1 MQETNKIEE
10 IQESN
15 QPLSSNTLPVPP
27 LRGSARMS
35 MRAKQKFQVKSNAEI
50 TKINLL
56 LELPFIKIL
65 PSYILQ
71 NICRLIKEQSF
82 KNKEIILKQGEPINN
97 LYIVKSGSFIFTINH
112 ESISP
117 VSQDINS
124 FIRYQSITDEPFLE
138 KRKYELTGQIKNNE
152 EIPIFIYQSKKL
164 FGDVEIISGRNTSLF
179 NIYSNEDNS
188 SLYIIDRIK
197 WVKLTKKIRVIF
209 TRLTLQKIEIIYDR
223 ILEVL
228 KGKDCLNINKMKLYK
243 QKILEQIEI
252 NNNYDIYYNQ
262 IEKKEEKLQKELIRY
277 RLDNKN
283 RQCEEKSRTIK
294 NFRNNK
300 DYLLQLFKY
309 PNILKEDV
317 RADLDK
323 YLFKIK
329 NKDTQRFKLGKTMSK
344 LHLNQDLSKND
355 SIPKIES
362 QNLKSNLFVTNSIK
376 LLKNNSTNNILDQ
389 KKMLETLNTKIL
401 KNKALQQENINY
413 KSSTNFYQP
422 PNSNKKIKEQTIS
435 PFIKQ
440 SNSIE
445 QINMNI
451 NNNKE
456 QTFFQD
462 MNNCV
467 LKNAIN
473 KRKINQN
480 INQPFESR
488 MRKKTMVKNKK
499 MKMYPEDKKDK
510 RTKEQ
515 IDYILNERYKLTKEK
530 LIDKLLGKKEIKNN

>member
-1 MQETNKIEE
+1 MQEINNIEE

-15 QPLSSNTLPVPP
+15 QPLSSNTMPVPS
-27 LRGSARMS
+27 LRGSARLKT
-35 MRAKQKFQVKSNAEI
+35 RAKQKFQIKSKAEI

-56 LELPFIKIL
+56 LELPFIKVL

-71 NICRLIKEQSF
+71 NICRLITEQSF
-82 KNKEIILKQGEPINN
+82 KNKDIILKQGDPINN

-124 FIRYQSITDEPFLE
+124 FIRYQFITDEPFLE
-138 KRKYELTGQIKNNE
+138 KRKYELTGKIKNNE
-152 EIPIFIYQSKKL
+152 EIPIFIYQSKKI

-209 TRLTLQKIEIIYDR
+209 TRLTLEKIEMIYDR

-252 NNNYDIYYNQ
+252 NNNYDIYYEQ

-277 RLDNKN
+277 RLDNKSP
-283 RQCEEKSRTIK
+283 QIEEKSRTIK

-300 DYLLQLFKY
+300 DYLLKLFKY

-355 SIPKIES
+355 SMPKIES
-362 QNLKSNLFVTNSIK
+362 QSNLFVTNSIK
-376 LLKNNSTNNILDQ
+376 LLKNNSANNLLEQ
-389 KKMLETLNTKIL
+389 TKMLKTLNTKIL

-413 KSSTNFYQP
+413 KSSINFYQP
-422 PNSNKKIKEQTIS
+422 PNSKRKIKEQNIS
-435 PFIKQ
+435 PFIKR
-440 SNSIE
+440 SSSIE
-445 QINMNI
+445 QININI

-456 QTFFQD
+456 QTYFQD
-462 MNNCV
+462 MNNCI

-480 INQPFESR
+480 SKNQPFESR

-515 IDYILNERYKLTKEK
+515 IDYLLNERYKLTKEK
-530 LIDKLLGKKEIKNN
+530 LIDKLLGKKEIKSN